1 LTRWL
6 RRQGWQVT
14 TWTVNDPREA
24 LRALRAGVRAVTTDV
39 PQQLLEALA
48 KRQAY
53 PATVS
58 TWDELFGQ
66 AALARW

>member
-1 LTRWL
+1 
-6 RRQGWQVT
+6 
-14 TWTVNDPREA
+14 VNDPREA